1 MVGPATG
8 SGASAPQGASGS
20 QETLEPFRALMAQAD
35 ARIELARACLMIARD
50 AYPAL
55 DVAHYLGEIERFGLR
70 LRARLPQGGG
80 IEEKVIALNEFFFGD
95 LGFEG
100 NVDAYYD
107 PRNSYL
113 NQVID
118 RRTGIPISL
127 SILYM
132 EIGRRIGLP
141 LEGVSFPGHFLVR
154 LRLRG
159 GILVLDAFAGGAP
172 QAEDDLRARL
182 LRVVPRS
189 AAGGL
194 PVEALPLDQFLEPA
208 THRQI
213 LARLLRNLKGI
224 YRDADEPARLLNVLN
239 RILVVT
245 PDASADLRDR
255 GLVYQRLECWQPA
268 LADLALYLE
277 REPDAPDAEDLR
289 VTVMALRAQCA
300 RMN

>member
-1 MVGPATG
+1 MAELPTGFGP
-8 SGASAPQGASGS
+8 SAPQGVPGAQAALDS
-20 QETLEPFRALMAQAD
+20 FRALMAQAD

-50 AYPAL
+50 AYPEL
-55 DVAHYLGEIERFGLR
+55 ELAHYIGEIERFGLR

-80 IEEKVIALNEFFFGD
+80 IEEKVIALNEFFFGE
-95 LGFEG
+95 LAFEG

-113 NQVID
+113 NEVID

-132 EIGRRIGLP
+132 ELGRRIGLP

-159 GILVLDAFAGGAP
+159 GILVLDPFAGGTP
-172 QAEDDLRARL
+172 QTEDELRTRL
-182 LRVVPRS
+182 LRVVPQS
-189 AAGGL
+189 ATGGL
-194 PVEALPLDQFLEPA
+194 PVEALPLDPFLEPA

-224 YRDADEPARLLNVLN
+224 YRDADEPVRLLEVLN
-239 RILVVT
+239 RVLVVT
-245 PDASADLRDR
+245 PDANADLRDR
-255 GLVYQRLECWQPA
+255 GLIYRRLECWQPA
-268 LADLALYLE
+268 LADLATYLE
-277 REPDAPDAEDLR
+277 REPDAQDAEDMR
-289 VTVMALRAQCA
+289 VAVMALRAQCA